1 MALKANRPG
10 VRNSVQK
17 TENGGNQTMTN
28 NEAVET
34 QEQVQEQVQTQ
45 APAVQ
50 NTQAPA
56 VSNNPNQM
64 ASVNA
69 GILDNIDDLNV
80 GGNYVTMDGS
90 EFLYKASEETAP
102 TIDAVITYGKRFYQW
117 YDEDNQKYHNSDTKL
132 DDRYKMKFEIR
143 WFEEVDGEPQE
154 HIMTLPT
161 SSAMSFINYV
171 KALAKQGIGVGQVVT
186 QMSISRQ
193 HNKELNIRYSRT
205 EFENVGNATA

>member
-10 VRNSVQK
+10 TRQQTV
-17 TENGGNQTMTN
+17 NGGNQMAN
-28 NEAVET
+28 
-34 QEQVQEQVQTQ
+34 EQVQEQSTVAVEET
-45 APAVQ
+45 APATTPAVQ

-56 VSNNPNQM
+56 VNNNPNQM
-64 ASVNA
+64 ADINA
-69 GILDNIDDLNV
+69 GILDNIDDLNI

-171 KALAKQGIGVGQVVT
+171 KGLAKQGIGVGQVVT
-186 QMSISRQ
+186 RMSISRQ

-205 EFENVGNATA
+205 EFENVGSAV